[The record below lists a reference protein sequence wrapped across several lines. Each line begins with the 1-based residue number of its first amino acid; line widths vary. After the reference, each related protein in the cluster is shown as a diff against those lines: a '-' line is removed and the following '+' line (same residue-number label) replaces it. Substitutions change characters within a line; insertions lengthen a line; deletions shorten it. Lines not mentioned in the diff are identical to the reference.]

1 MRYLE
6 KYDITSSLHLEKTLD
21 WDNGVE
27 KDLIEI
33 AKDMTEWQVKLV
45 SSLELTHT
53 EVSDIEEK
61 YPRKPELQR
70 YIIIMRSCLYKAIS
84 YYNNYYYNIGKRFCV
99 YGSLRVDL
107 MQSTRTC

>member
-33 AKDMTEWQVKLV
+33 AKDMTEWQVNLV
-45 SSLELTHT
+45 SPLELTHT

-84 YYNNYYYNIGKRFCV
+84 YYIII
-99 YGSLRVDL
+99 
-107 MQSTRTC
+107 